1 MLEIKVK
8 KLHPEAKM
16 PTKGTEEAACFD
28 VYSLKE
34 HKVEYPEIVNAGTGL
49 SFQVSPG
56 NFIDIRPRSG
66 LSRILRVAN
75 SPGTL
80 DSDYRGELII
90 MLQCI
95 SPQVSYLVKA
105 GDRIAQIRLCRLPN
119 YSFEEVTEL
128 EVSKRGKKGFGST
141 GK

>member
-1 MLEIKVK
+1 MLEVKVK
-8 KLHPEAKM
+8 KIHPDAKM
-16 PTKGTEEAACFD
+16 PSKGSEEAACFD
-28 VYSLKE
+28 VYAAE
-34 HKVEYPEIVNAGTGL
+34 GHMIEYPTVVPVGTGL
-49 SFQVSPG
+49 AFQLPKG

-66 LSRILRVAN
+66 LSRILRIAN

-95 SPQVSYLVKA
+95 NPMVSYLVSK
-105 GDRIAQIRLCRLPN
+105 GDRIAQIQLCRLPN
-119 YSFEEVTEL
+119 YFFEEVKEL
-128 EVSKRGKKGFGST
+128 DNSKRDKKGFGST

>member
-8 KLHPEAKM
+8 KIHPNAKM
-16 PTKGTEEAACFD
+16 PTRGSEDAACFD
-28 VYSLKE
+28 ICSAE
-34 HKVEYPEIVNAGTGL
+34 GHKVEYPAVVPVGTGL
-49 SFQVSPG
+49 AFQVPKG

-66 LSRILRVAN
+66 LSKILRIAN

-80 DSDYRGELII
+80 DSDYRGELVIL
-90 MLQCI
+90 LQCI
-95 SPQVSYLVKA
+95 NPMVSYLISK

-119 YSFEEVTEL
+119 YSFEEVKEL
-128 EVSKRGKKGFGST
+128 EETKRGKKGFGST

>member
-8 KLHPEAKM
+8 KLRPDAIM
-16 PTKGTEEAACFD
+16 PVRGSEEAACFD
-28 VYSLKE
+28 VCAVE
-34 HKVEYPEIVNAGTGL
+34 GHKIEFPLVVPVGTGL
-49 SFQVSPG
+49 AFQVPKG

-66 LSRILRVAN
+66 LSRILRIAN

-90 MLQCI
+90 MLQCT
-95 SPQVSYLVKA
+95 SPQVSYLVGK

-119 YSFEEVTEL
+119 YSFEEVDEL
-128 EVSKRGKKGFGST
+128 ETTKRGKKGFGSS
-141 GK
+141 GI